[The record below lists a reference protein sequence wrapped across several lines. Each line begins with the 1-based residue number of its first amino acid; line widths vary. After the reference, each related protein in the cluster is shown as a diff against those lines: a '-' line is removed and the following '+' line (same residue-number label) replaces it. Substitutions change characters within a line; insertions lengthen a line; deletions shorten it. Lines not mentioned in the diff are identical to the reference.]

1 MWGCGYCAGVGDEVD
16 YGIAVDG
23 GDISFQNFGEE
34 VNYLGIIKRYK
45 MLSEVKR
52 KRVKS
57 KSAKVKGSNKVKDHG
72 NDPFFVKKTAESKAF
87 LEKYGFPK
95 DLVGR

>member
-1 MWGCGYCAGVGDEVD
+1 
-16 YGIAVDG
+16 
-23 GDISFQNFGEE
+23 
-34 VNYLGIIKRYK
+34 

-52 KRVKS
+52 KQMKS
-57 KSAKVKGSNKVKDHG
+57 KSAKVKSSNKVKDYG

-95 DLVGR
+95 ELIARK